1 MYAKWIGDI
10 CSFLLFIAYVASCRQ
25 ASCLFLTYA
34 LRMQCS
40 VTHLFMIDICS
51 FLLCTAYVASSRQ
64 ASCLFLTHALSMQCS
79 VTHLFHDTLKN
90 AFLFNRF
97 TTQNAVAV
105 QPVPITNPFG
115 TLPAMPQVSFG
126 RAGTTPSVQY
136 GISTMPVTINCPEFV
151 YSRVSLIFYFFVFLM

>member
-1 MYAKWIGDI
+1 MHSGCSVLLPIFFMIGDI
-10 CSFLLFIAYVASCRQ
+10 CSFLLCI
-25 ASCLFLTYA
+25 
-34 LRMQCS
+34 
-40 VTHLFMIDICS
+40 
-51 FLLCTAYVASSRQ
+51 AYVASSRQ
-64 ASCLFLTHALSMQCS
+64 ASCLFLTYALSMQCS

-151 YSRVSLIFYFFVFLM
+151 YSRVSLIFHFFVFLMQIRFATSLLCFCVIPCHSCVYKI

>member
-10 CSFLLFIAYVASCRQ
+10 CSFLLCI
-25 ASCLFLTYA
+25 
-34 LRMQCS
+34 
-40 VTHLFMIDICS
+40 
-51 FLLCTAYVASSRQ
+51 AYVASSRQ
-64 ASCLFLTHALSMQCS
+64 ASCLFLTYALSMQCS
-79 VTHLFHDTLKN
+79 VTHLFYDTLKN

-136 GISTMPVTINCPEFV
+136 GISSMPVTITCSELNLFTIGCYIDF
-151 YSRVSLIFYFFVFLM
+151 

>member
-1 MYAKWIGDI
+1 MGVHIMYAKWIGDI
-10 CSFLLFIAYVASCRQ
+10 CSFLLCI
-25 ASCLFLTYA
+25 
-34 LRMQCS
+34 
-40 VTHLFMIDICS
+40 
-51 FLLCTAYVASSRQ
+51 AYVASSRQ
-64 ASCLFLTHALSMQCS
+64 ASCLFLTYALSMQCS

-115 TLPAMPQVSFG
+115 TLPAMPQMSIG

-136 GISTMPVTINCPEFV
+136 GISSMPVTITSSELNLFTIGCYIDF
-151 YSRVSLIFYFFVFLM
+151 